1 MATSLSNVYVE
12 AFEQNCRILAQQM
25 DSRLR
30 GWVDEVSCDAAAYNW
45 PIVGSQEASQKT
57 TRLQDTP
64 DQDPGFAER
73 QSIAVTFDT
82 GNSTEQEDIVQ
93 MLIDPNSKY
102 VRLQGAAIRRSHD
115 DRIIAAATG
124 ASRDGDGSPVAFDD
138 TNQALGDG
146 TAAIDFDIVT
156 ATTEIFMNN
165 DIDPE
170 TPKCFVITP
179 AQARK
184 LLQLTEATSGDYN
197 AAMVLTTR
205 GYIESWM
212 GYTWIVSTRLP
223 EGAEE
228 DSKYCFAMTRDAI
241 GLQMNMDVNTDVGKD
256 PGSSF
261 AWRIYSKSVCG
272 AVRVEDEQLVRLDL
286 SETI

>member
-1 MATSLSNVYVE
+1 MAASVENVYVE
-12 AFEQNCRILAQQM
+12 AFEENVRILAQQM

-30 GWVDEVSCDAAAYNW
+30 GWVDEIPCNAAAYNW

-64 DQDPGFAER
+64 DQDPGFGER
-73 QSIAVTFDT
+73 QSLAVTFDT

-93 MLIDPNSKY
+93 LLIDPNSTY
-102 VRLQGAAIRRSHD
+102 ARLQGMAIRRSHD

-124 ASRDGDGSPVAFDD
+124 ASRDGDGNPVAFD
-138 TNQALGDG
+138 TANQALGDG
-146 TAAIDFDIVT
+146 TASISFDIVT
-156 ATTEIFMNN
+156 ATSEIFMNN

-170 TPKCFVITP
+170 TRKCFVITP

-197 AAMVLTTR
+197 ALRPLTSQ
-205 GYIESWM
+205 GYVESWM

-223 EGAEE
+223 DGAEA
-228 DSKYCFAMTRDAI
+228 DSKYCFAMTDKAI
-241 GLQMNMDVNTDVGKD
+241 GLQMNMDVDTDVGKD
-256 PGSSF
+256 PGKSF
-261 AWRIYSKSVCG
+261 AWRIYTKSVCG
-272 AVRVEDEQLVRLDL
+272 AIRVEDEQLVRLDL